1 MQKELVTLSNM
12 ERHLGENLKDQTTKV
27 VIERVAEEE
36 WMEGK

>member
-1 MQKELVTLSNM
+1 MQKELLPPSNM

-27 VIERVAEEE
+27 MIEREEEEE